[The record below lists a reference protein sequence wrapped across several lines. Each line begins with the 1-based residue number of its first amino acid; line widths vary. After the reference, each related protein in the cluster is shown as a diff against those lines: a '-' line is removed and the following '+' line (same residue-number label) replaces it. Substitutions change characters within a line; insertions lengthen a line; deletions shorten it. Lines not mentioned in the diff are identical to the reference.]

1 MALLNR
7 LGVDRDTHLDLS
19 QAKRTG
25 LIALVVVGVIA
36 AGVIYGLVFMA
47 FLVEASAR

>member
-25 LIALVVVGVIA
+25 LIALVIA